1 MDQVDME
8 QKILRNL
15 RESVME
21 EMDFSSEISDEKLF
35 ARIDYALMRESR
47 KRLLSIE
54 ERTRLR
60 RRVFDSFRRLDI
72 LQELLEDESVT
83 EIMVNGMESIYLER
97 GGRLSR
103 WDRTFDSEEKL
114 MDVVQQM
121 AARVNRVVNTS
132 SPIVDARL
140 SDGSRIHVVLPPAAP
155 DGPILTIRKFPSE
168 PITMEQMIRIGSIT
182 REASV
187 FLQRLVLAGYN
198 LFISGGTGSGKTT
211 FLNALSAYIPQDER
225 VITIEDSLELRLS
238 LEHCVRLEAR
248 NANLEGEREIRI
260 RDLIRAA
267 LRMRPDRLIVGE
279 VRGEEALDML
289 QAMNTGHDG
298 SLSTGHGNSPKD
310 MLARLETMIL
320 TGGELPLPAVRGQM
334 ASALD
339 VMVHLVRSRDGHR
352 RVDSIVEV
360 LGYEEGEVQLNS
372 LFESRPG
379 PDKEQVLIAV
389 GTLYQQG
396 KWRNAGLPEIPAVGG
411 GDVSLCGG
419 SGGDL
424 ADDGN
429 SVL

>member
-1 MDQVDME
+1 
-8 QKILRNL
+8 
-15 RESVME
+15 
-21 EMDFSSEISDEKLF
+21 
-35 ARIDYALMRESR
+35 
-47 KRLLSIE
+47 
-54 ERTRLR
+54 
-60 RRVFDSFRRLDI
+60 
-72 LQELLEDESVT
+72 
-83 EIMVNGMESIYLER
+83 
-97 GGRLSR
+97 
-103 WDRTFDSEEKL
+103 
-114 MDVVQQM
+114 
-121 AARVNRVVNTS
+121 
-132 SPIVDARL
+132 
-140 SDGSRIHVVLPPAAP
+140 
-155 DGPILTIRKFPSE
+155 
-168 PITMEQMIRIGSIT
+168 
-182 REASV
+182 
-187 FLQRLVLAGYN
+187 
-198 LFISGGTGSGKTT
+198 
-211 FLNALSAYIPQDER
+211 
-225 VITIEDSLELRLS
+225 
-238 LEHCVRLEAR
+238 
-248 NANLEGEREIRI
+248 
-260 RDLIRAA
+260 
-267 LRMRPDRLIVGE
+267 
-279 VRGEEALDML
+279 ML
-289 QAMNTGHDG
+289 QALNTGHDG

>member
-238 LEHCVRLEAR
+238 LAHCVRLEAR

-279 VRGEEALDML
+279 VRGEEAL
-289 QAMNTGHDG
+289 
-298 SLSTGHGNSPKD
+298 D

>member
-182 REASV
+182 REAAV

-211 FLNALSAYIPQDER
+211 FLNALSAYIPRDER

-238 LEHCVRLEAR
+238 LTHCVRLEAR

-360 LGYEEGEVQLNS
+360 LGYEEGEVQLKS